1 MRCYFHLF
9 SDHEEIL
16 DEVGIEVTD
25 LEQAKTEALKAINEL
40 RLEIGEEVEDWSTW
54 RLEIVCPQGT
64 LLHSMPL
71 KIRSTEWRKARA
83 RPGESPA
90 FHFFLFQRLRAMI
103 PAEDTSF
110 SGQLRTRHTCA
121 LAHVLL
127 RALSPHGASNNSE
140 TGSGAR
146 FECHHA

>member
-71 KIRSTEWRKARA
+71 KNTL
-83 RPGESPA
+83 
-90 FHFFLFQRLRAMI
+90 H
-103 PAEDTSF
+103 
-110 SGQLRTRHTCA
+110 
-121 LAHVLL
+121 
-127 RALSPHGASNNSE
+127 
-140 TGSGAR
+140 
-146 FECHHA
+146 